1 MKSNRPR
8 KRRPAAKASVILV
21 PVFILVGGATLSQ
34 AGEIVNSNLSLTGNL
49 NGQLGSGYLVQS
61 GTLSI
66 SDSIVTNFLTTGGTG
81 SGGGAGLGGAIFINQ
96 GAAAVLNNVTF
107 TGNSVAGGTGG
118 GGALNG
124 GVLNGLMA
132 PLVNGGNGAA
142 GFTWQDN
149 DALVGDG
156 TGNGLAGKRGGD
168 AGNAVVG
175 FGGQGGLGGNGQNG
189 WSSNPLLIQDV
200 ATASLSAASVA
211 AALAAKITEEASAC
225 ANPLTANICAGMLA
239 SVAQL
244 VIDVANAGTSLGLA
258 ADHLASW
265 NSANNRGQVGLGG
278 DGGTGGAGGD
288 GSFGFGG
295 GVGGN
300 GGAGGAGGGA
310 AIAGA
315 GGEGGTGGTG
325 GFGGGGGRGGSGGG
339 GSVTGAAGAGGEAGF
354 GAGVGSNGTGLGA
367 SSAAGGGGG
376 SGYGGSIFV
385 RDGGSLTVT
394 GDATFGRNNVQGG
407 SSLNGGAAGQAAGS
421 DLFMMT
427 GSSVV
432 LNPGAGHVI
441 TFNGTIADD
450 SKASIDSDIAIGSG
464 ASLTVRS
471 GLVVFNGANT
481 YSGQTIIAGGA
492 LQAQDGVGLY
502 TNSNLNLAGGVL
514 QASGVFDRFVGALS
528 DRVQWTASG
537 GFAGI
542 GAGLTVKLNNG
553 LGVTWAAD
561 GFVGNGSSLIL
572 GASTAT
578 AGVTFTNDVNLA
590 AGQRSVVVATNAD
603 RDAYLTGVLSNGG
616 LVVNDAT
623 HAGRLVL
630 TNQNT
635 YAGATEI
642 KGGTLALTGTGSIS
656 ASSVVESNGVFDIAG
671 TAQGAAI
678 TTLAGS
684 GQVVLGEQVLTVT
697 QGSTGFA
704 GSIGGTG
711 GVQVTGGTQ
720 ALGGA
725 NGFTGAAVVGAN
737 GTLALTGTGSISAA
751 AVVET
756 NGVFD
761 IAGTTQGAAI
771 TTLAGS
777 GQVVLG
783 EQVLTVT
790 QGSTGFAGS
799 IGGTG
804 GVQVTGGRQALGG
817 ANGFTGAAVVGANG
831 TLALTGTGSIS
842 AAAVAESNGVFDI
855 AGTTQGAA
863 ITTLAGSGQVALGEQ
878 VLTVTQGSTGFAG
891 SIGGTGGVQVTGGR
905 QALGGANGFTGAAVV
920 GANGTLA
927 LTGTGSISAAAV
939 VETNGVFDIAG
950 TTQGAAIT
958 TLVGSGQVAL
968 GEQVLTVTQ
977 GSTGFAGSIGGT
989 GGVQVTGGTQAL
1001 GGANGFTGAAVVG
1014 ANGTLALT
1022 GTGSISAA
1030 AVVETNGV
1038 FDIAGTTQGAA
1049 ITTLAGSGQVAL
1061 GEQVLT
1067 VTQGS
1072 TGFAGSI
1079 GGTGGVQV
1087 TGGTQALGGAN
1098 GFTGAAVVGANGTL
1112 ALTGTGSISA
1122 SSVVESNGVFDIAGT
1137 AQGAAITT
1145 LAGSGQ
1151 VVLGEQVLTVTQGS
1165 TGFAGSIGGT
1175 GGVQVT
1181 GGTQALGGANG
1192 FTGAAV
1198 VGANGTLA
1206 LTGTGS
1212 ISAAAVVETNGV
1224 FDIAGTTQ
1232 GAAITTLA
1240 GSGQVVLG
1248 EQVLTVTQGST
1259 GFAGSIGGTGGVQ
1272 VTGGRQALGGANGF
1286 TGAAV
1291 VGANGTLALTGTGS
1305 ISAAAVVESNGVFD
1319 IAGTTQGAAITTL
1332 AGSGQVVLGEQV
1344 LTVTQ
1349 GSTGFAGSIG
1359 GTGGVQVT
1367 GGRQALGGANGFT
1380 GAAVVGANGTLALT
1394 GTGSISAAAVAES
1407 NGVFDIAGT
1416 TQGAAITTLAG
1427 SGQVALGEQVLTV
1440 TQGSTGFAGSI
1451 GGTGGLQVTGGTQ
1464 ALWGENTYAG
1474 GTRVSGNATILVN
1487 RDAALGAASGG
1498 VSLAD
1503 GRLRV
1508 ANDLAS
1514 ARNVALSGQ
1523 GTLDTNGHAMA
1534 MSGSISGTGA
1544 LVADGGGRL
1553 TLSGINT
1560 YSGGTLVIGG
1570 TTLAVATDTAL
1581 GAPEAMLVI
1590 DNGKLLALGDF
1601 DSARPITVNLQG
1613 IIDSNGHTLNLT
1625 GPINLQQAS
1634 QQTVM
1639 FSGSAQVRGPL
1650 VVDASGLTVLSN
1662 ATLRGTGQVYTPTSV
1677 AGTLAPGNSPGT
1689 LVFNAPVTMAAG
1701 SVLQIDID
1709 GAGTGTGV
1717 GNYSRAVVQ
1726 GAQGTFTAQ
1735 GGTLRP
1741 LLRGI
1746 TGNASNTYTPPVGQ
1760 SFRVVQAEGG
1770 VFGSFAGLAQPASGL
1785 PQGGRIDALYTSN
1798 AITLYV
1804 TPARYADLSSAF
1816 GVALSPNQH
1825 AVATGLDALRP
1836 MPGLR
1841 ADADVTSVL
1850 EPLFLQTPGMLP
1862 TTMTSLAGTIYGDA
1876 LMVGLDRS
1884 RGFGE
1889 VIADQSAARRGLSSA
1904 ATSAGDGTRRAWFT
1918 ALGRSARFGADGDT
1932 NYRSTTTGVAAG
1944 ADARIGSEFLAGA
1957 AAGVSRGPVTS
1968 SATDSRATGEM
1979 MHASA
1984 YGSWTDGLFYAD
1996 AQAGLTHSE
2005 MRVRRKLGSYDMM
2018 GRASASGWGVNAG
2031 VEAGSRHDA
2040 GGWRL
2045 QPGIG
2050 LRFDELSR
2058 DRLTESGARALS
2070 LSVEDSQASSVRATI
2085 GMRGE
2090 TSVALGDEYR
2100 LLPNLRV
2107 HYAHELGD
2115 VGVGTTSRFA
2125 GAPMTPMVAETAR
2138 SGRDGVLLGLGSNLE
2153 LPGGMVAFVGYDAD
2167 LRQNVTSQAV
2177 TGGLRWNW

>member
-891 SIGGTGGVQVTGGR
+891 SIGGTGG
-905 QALGGANGFTGAAVV
+905 
-920 GANGTLA
+920 
-927 LTGTGSISAAAV
+927 
-939 VETNGVFDIAG
+939 
-950 TTQGAAIT
+950 
-958 TLVGSGQVAL
+958 
-968 GEQVLTVTQ
+968 
-977 GSTGFAGSIGGT
+977 
-989 GGVQVTGGTQAL
+989 
-1001 GGANGFTGAAVVG
+1001 
-1014 ANGTLALT
+1014 
-1022 GTGSISAA
+1022 
-1030 AVVETNGV
+1030 
-1038 FDIAGTTQGAA
+1038 
-1049 ITTLAGSGQVAL
+1049 
-1061 GEQVLT
+1061 
-1067 VTQGS
+1067 
-1072 TGFAGSI
+1072 
-1079 GGTGGVQV
+1079 
-1087 TGGTQALGGAN
+1087 
-1098 GFTGAAVVGANGTL
+1098 
-1112 ALTGTGSISA
+1112 
-1122 SSVVESNGVFDIAGT
+1122 
-1137 AQGAAITT
+1137 
-1145 LAGSGQ
+1145 
-1151 VVLGEQVLTVTQGS
+1151 
-1165 TGFAGSIGGT
+1165 
-1175 GGVQVT
+1175 
-1181 GGTQALGGANG
+1181 
-1192 FTGAAV
+1192 
-1198 VGANGTLA
+1198 
-1206 LTGTGS
+1206 
-1212 ISAAAVVETNGV
+1212 
-1224 FDIAGTTQ
+1224 
-1232 GAAITTLA
+1232 
-1240 GSGQVVLG
+1240 
-1248 EQVLTVTQGST
+1248 
-1259 GFAGSIGGTGGVQ
+1259 
-1272 VTGGRQALGGANGF
+1272 
-1286 TGAAV
+1286 
-1291 VGANGTLALTGTGS
+1291 
-1305 ISAAAVVESNGVFD
+1305 
-1319 IAGTTQGAAITTL
+1319 
-1332 AGSGQVVLGEQV
+1332 
-1344 LTVTQ
+1344 
-1349 GSTGFAGSIG
+1349 
-1359 GTGGVQVT
+1359 
-1367 GGRQALGGANGFT
+1367 
-1380 GAAVVGANGTLALT
+1380 
-1394 GTGSISAAAVAES
+1394 
-1407 NGVFDIAGT
+1407 
-1416 TQGAAITTLAG
+1416 
-1427 SGQVALGEQVLTV
+1427 
-1440 TQGSTGFAGSI
+1440 
-1451 GGTGGLQVTGGTQ
+1451 LQVTGGTQ